1 MEVKLEIVRTIEVS
15 TMIAAQTQQN
25 QVKQKNEAETG
36 LKKVQ
41 SVQLETSSLYLS
53 YNKLTSIKNFYQVIP
68 SVFPDLTQLKWIDLS
83 HNRLVI
89 LDYVQLYGIAG
100 FQGDEATQDTLSAL
114 QLH

>member
-1 MEVKLEIVRTIEVS
+1 
-15 TMIAAQTQQN
+15 MIAAQTQQN

-53 YNKLTSIKNFYQVIP
+53 YNKLTTIKNFHSVVS
-68 SVFPDLTQLKWIDLS
+68 SVFPDLSQLKWVDLS

-89 LDYVQLYGIAG
+89 LDYVKS
-100 FQGDEATQDTLSAL
+100 F
-114 QLH
+114 